1 MSKKLIATDF
11 DGTLCRKRRIST
23 NDRKYIAEWQKSG
36 RYFGIV
42 TGRGQ
47 DFFKTVKKMHIKPDY
62 LIVYNGALVADADG
76 NIIHEDFIDRDTFNE
91 IKEIFLQNPEGRV
104 YYDETGDEDAYHQYY
119 ATYANPQK
127 ALVVADIINQKLGDK
142 VNAVVNG
149 PHVNIGKKGAT
160 KANGVRHI
168 LEHYGLKED
177 EGAVVGDDY
186 NDLDMIKQLDGWAM
200 ASGREDVKAQA
211 NHICFSVGSLA
222 KKLMK

>member
-47 DFFKTVKKMHIKPDY
+47 DFFNTVKKIHIKPDY
-62 LIVYNGALVADADG
+62 LIVYNGALIADGDG
-76 NIIHEDFIDRDTFNE
+76 NIIHEEFIDRDVFDE
-91 IKEIFLQNPEGRV
+91 IKEIFQQNPDGRV
-104 YYDETGDEDAYHQYY
+104 YYDETGDEDFYHQYY

-127 ALVVADIINQKLGDK
+127 ALAVADIINQKLGDK

-160 KANGVRHI
+160 KANGVRYI
-168 LEHYGLKED
+168 LKHYGLSED